1 MNRRNRRRHAFT
13 LLELMIVLVILVLL
27 LAMVGPRLLGTQK
40 KAYIKNTKAQIGIFK
55 TALDSYAAEV
65 GHYPSSED
73 GLQALLDPPSDE
85 RAAQKWEGPYLD
97 TDMLPLDPW
106 DNDYQY
112 EYPPTNNRRDFP
124 DIWSYGPDGEDGT
137 DDDITNWSGSGGGSE
152 EAGEE
157 PRGERGGSNSG
168 EKSSRPAREPA
179 ADRSESRP
187 PSDRGGNK

>member
-1 MNRRNRRRHAFT
+1 
-13 LLELMIVLVILVLL
+13 
-27 LAMVGPRLLGTQK
+27 
-40 KAYIKNTKAQIGIFK
+40 
-55 TALDSYAAEV
+55 V

-137 DDDITNWSGSGGGSE
+137 DDDITNWTGTGGGSGE
-152 EAGEE
+152 ESGEE
-157 PRGERGGSNSG
+157 PSEDGGAG
-168 EKSSRPAREPA
+168 GTREKASRPSREPGP
-179 ADRSESRP
+179 DRGESRP
-187 PSDRGGNK
+187 PSDGGNR